1 MSLSSTFVVLQPG
14 LRWMVWAYHDTD
26 DNIKNSTL
34 WKQHTMEG
42 HEEIDFLKK
51 PKEEAKVLHYGTE
64 GPTTGASIHYG
75 TEGPTTGA
83 STLAVSIIGHFLLL
97 VIAVIFFY

>member
-1 MSLSSTFVVLQPG
+1 M
-14 LRWMVWAYHDTD
+14 WAYHDTD

-34 WKQHTMEG
+34 WKEHTMKG
-42 HEEIDFLKK
+42 HEEIELLKK
-51 PKEEAKVLHYGTE
+51 PKKEVKVL
-64 GPTTGASIHYG
+64 HYG